1 MEDQSS
7 GSLQFRAP
15 KTGEVFKNLNL
26 ARVLETLAEKGKSG
40 FYEGW
45 VAEAI
50 VEAVKRF
57 DGVMEKDDLKK
68 HYSTFEDPIMIE
80 YKGSAILPIEI
91 KQWIYVTIILP
102 FCRYKIVGN
111 STKWT
116 RHSCPRGIKHFE
128 KLQSRGYR
136 SQLSAIL
143 TPPYRGIKA

>member
-91 KQWIYVTIILP
+91 KQWIYVTIFSILQ
-102 FCRYKIVGN
+102 V
-111 STKWT
+111 
-116 RHSCPRGIKHFE
+116 
-128 KLQSRGYR
+128 
-136 SQLSAIL
+136 
-143 TPPYRGIKA
+143 